1 MFTNP
6 WVEPA
11 GQDRSNLVRRDLEM
25 ARRGAEQST
34 ISAPGL
40 QKQITKFSAALAG
53 IQKHL
58 TAAPDDWRLIRAFII
73 VDVPAIMQALEGLQ
87 TLEEGPGRDDLVQ
100 NLMQAMTRADIHL
113 RSLNE
118 ARARALGIGL
128 DVLPAL
134 DAPADTPAASGFM
147 SGLTRR
153 AQAVTKSAGA
163 LTDGARDFTS
173 EVTARAG
180 VAASGLTRL
189 SGAYLGDATRAVSRP
204 VTMRIAALSD
214 ALTQGSMSALIF
226 GSLATIIFPPLA
238 PFLVGEAILSM
249 PNAYAERLAGLNDA
263 EAREELERTGE
274 RKDQINQ
281 IMAALKAG
289 PVRFDTPCLSI
300 TMDPRSGKAS
310 GIVLQGRYTGHV
322 LEEIAP
328 REIALMRDKA
338 PDDETRRAL
347 NAWIERG

>member
-1 MFTNP
+1 M
-6 WVEPA
+6 
-11 GQDRSNLVRRDLEM
+11 
-25 ARRGAEQST
+25 
-34 ISAPGL
+34 
-40 QKQITKFSAALAG
+40 
-53 IQKHL
+53 
-58 TAAPDDWRLIRAFII
+58 
-73 VDVPAIMQALEGLQ
+73 
-87 TLEEGPGRDDLVQ
+87 
-100 NLMQAMTRADIHL
+100 
-113 RSLNE
+113 
-118 ARARALGIGL
+118 
-128 DVLPAL
+128 
-134 DAPADTPAASGFM
+134 
-147 SGLTRR
+147 
-153 AQAVTKSAGA
+153 
-163 LTDGARDFTS
+163 
-173 EVTARAG
+173 
-180 VAASGLTRL
+180 
-189 SGAYLGDATRAVSRP
+189 
-204 VTMRIAALSD
+204 TMRIAALSD

-263 EAREELERTGE
+263 EAREELERAGE